1 MRGVVADILRSR
13 AREDPEEPLI
23 KCGGEWRSAGEVDR
37 QSDAVAAGLA
47 RLGLAKGQ
55 RIAFIVPNRDE
66 YIDLFFASA
75 KIGAVQVPLNIFLKG
90 EFLHYQI
97 ADSGAEI
104 LVTDAMGLRSAAGL
118 LADTDVR
125 CVVVLDGDAGLPALP
140 DHIVVVRFHELLVD
154 ALPPAV
160 DLDPADLFTVLYT
173 SGTTGLSKGCMLSN
187 GYMTSASRPFR
198 ESDWLRTNERVI
210 TAFYLFHGSAQSVL
224 MQVLTTSGCSVCFE
238 PKFSATTL
246 MNRARE
252 ERADVLWGLGPMGM
266 AILNQPD
273 LTADRNSSL
282 RFAAFPGMPGAF
294 QEQFEE
300 RFGVAVV
307 GEVYGQSECLP
318 ITIGL
323 VGGRR
328 GTMGRPAS
336 HLDVRLVDGED
347 EEVSEGEVGEIVVRP
362 RGPHGT
368 YSGYWNKP
376 GETVQTWRSLW
387 HHTGDLA
394 RQDVEGYL
402 IFVDRTKDSMRRR
415 GENVSSLELETA
427 IGRHPQITEV
437 AVCAVPA
444 ALGEDDIKACI
455 VWRGAPAPNP
465 QALFEF
471 FSEHLPYFAIPRY
484 VQIRESL
491 PTTDASGRVRKHIL
505 RAEGITSDTWDLES
519 LAHGAARR

>member
-13 AREDPEEPLI
+13 AREDPDKLLI
-23 KCGGEWRSAGEVDR
+23 KCGGDWRSAGEVDR
-37 QSDAVAAGLA
+37 RSDTVAAGLA
-47 RLGLAKGQ
+47 ALGLTKGQ

-90 EFLHYQI
+90 EFLRYQI
-97 ADSGAEI
+97 ADSGADI
-104 LVTDAMGLRSAAGL
+104 LVADAMGLRSAAGL
-118 LADTDVR
+118 LAGTDVR
-125 CVVVLDGDAGLPALP
+125 CVVVLDDGTELPALP
-140 DHIVVVRFHELLVD
+140 DHIVVVRFRELLVD

-160 DLDPADLFTVLYT
+160 DLDPADLFIVLYT
-173 SGTTGLSKGCMLSN
+173 SGTTGLSKGCLLSN
-187 GYMTSASRPFR
+187 GYVVEAAHPFR
-198 ESDWLRTNERVI
+198 ERDWIRTNERVI
-210 TAFYLFHGSAQSVL
+210 NAFYLFHGSALSVL

-252 ERADVLWGLGPMGM
+252 ERAQILWGLGPIAM
-266 AILNQPD
+266 AILNQTD
-273 LTADRNSSL
+273 LTVEPNNSL
-282 RFAAFPGMPGAF
+282 RLAAFPGMPGAF

-300 RFGVAVV
+300 RFGVAVC
-307 GEVYGQSECLP
+307 GEAYGQSECLP
-318 ITIGL
+318 ITIGS
-323 VGGRR
+323 VGGGR
-328 GTMGRPAS
+328 GTMGLPAP
-336 HLDVRLVDGED
+336 HLHVRLVDGED
-347 EEVSEGEVGEIVVRP
+347 QAVPEGEVGEIVVRP
-362 RGPHGT
+362 RGPHGM

-376 GETVQTWRSLW
+376 AETVQAWRSLW

-394 RQDVEGYL
+394 RQDVDGCL
-402 IFVDRTKDSMRRR
+402 IFVDRKKDSMRRR

-455 VWRGAPAPNP
+455 VWRGAPAPDP
-465 QALFEF
+465 QSLFEF
-471 FSEHLPYFAIPRY
+471 FTEHLPYFAIPRY

-491 PTTDASGRVRKHIL
+491 PTTDASGRVRKHVL

-519 LAHGAARR
+519 LAHSSARR

>member
-13 AREDPEEPLI
+13 VRQDPEEPFI

-37 QSDAVAAGLA
+37 QSDTVAAGLA
-47 RLGLAKGQ
+47 ALGLAKGQ

-75 KIGAVQVPLNIFLKG
+75 KIGAIQVPLNIFLKG
-90 EFLHYQI
+90 EFLRYQI

-118 LADTDVR
+118 LAGTEVR
-125 CVVVLDGDAGLPALP
+125 CVVVLDADTASPALP
-140 DHIVVVRFHELLVD
+140 DHIVVVPFRELLAD
-154 ALPPAV
+154 AVPPAV

-173 SGTTGLSKGCMLSN
+173 SGTTGLPKGCMLTN
-187 GYMTSASRPFR
+187 GYVTSAAHPFR

-252 ERADVLWGLGPMGM
+252 ERAQVLWGLGPMGM
-266 AILNQPD
+266 AILNHPD

-282 RFAAFPGMPGAF
+282 RLAAFPAMPGAV

-300 RFGVAVV
+300 RFGVTVA

-318 ITIGL
+318 IVIGSA
-323 VGGRR
+323 GGSR

-336 HLDVRLVDGED
+336 HLDLRLVDD
-347 EEVSEGEVGEIVVRP
+347 ADDEVSEGEVGEIAVRP
-362 RGPHGT
+362 RDPHGM

-376 GETVQTWRSLW
+376 GETVQAWRGLW
-387 HHTGDLA
+387 HHTGGLA
-394 RQDVEGYL
+394 RQDVDGCL
-402 IFVDRTKDSMRRR
+402 IFVDRKKDSMRRR

-455 VWRGAPAPNP
+455 VWRGAPAPDP
-465 QALFEF
+465 QSLFEF
-471 FSEHLPYFAIPRY
+471 FTEHLPYFAIPRY

-491 PTTDASGRVRKHIL
+491 PTTDASGRVRKHVL

-519 LAHGAARR
+519 LAHSSARR